1 MKRFISIMSVISL
14 LTAAI
19 ALVLNIKV
27 LFGGSIMF
35 GFMMFSM
42 IRSGSFMGYI
52 GNLLGLLITVAG
64 FGAMGLFGA
73 LLSIFNKESA
83 RRGAFLAG
91 VSMSVLALISMIFSI
106 KGGIFTMGDIII
118 LLLPALFT
126 FFIVQTTE

>member
-42 IRSGSFMGYI
+42 IRTGSFMGYI

-73 LLSIFNKESA
+73 LLSIFKKESA

-91 VSMSVLALISMIFSI
+91 ISMTVLALISMIFSI